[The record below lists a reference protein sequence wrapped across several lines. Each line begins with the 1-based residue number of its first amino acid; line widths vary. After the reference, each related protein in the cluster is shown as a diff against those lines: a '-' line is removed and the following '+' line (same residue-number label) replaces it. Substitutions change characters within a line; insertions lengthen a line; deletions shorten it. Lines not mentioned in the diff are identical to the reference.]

1 MLTATWAMSGTRT
14 GEMLVEEEEEEEEVA
29 GAGSTTTSEEE
40 GCLTVGE
47 EEVVWLV
54 DLVATT
60 PTTMAS

>member
-14 GEMLVEEEEEEEEVA
+14 GEMLVEEEEEEVA